1 MKQHR
6 ARAKRKQILDAL
18 KRCLDREAYSYISL
32 QTVADEAGVS
42 KGGLRYHF
50 PDKEALFI
58 GLIQD
63 FASEIEKEH
72 LSAISGLDM
81 DRDKALV
88 STLYGIERFVLDK
101 RNIKVF
107 INLLLYGLEE
117 KRIMKLMREFFRNHL
132 MVYQNIVTRAKEHMP
147 HIDREEF
154 DLRFKARIAQMIFLS
169 AGLMEEVD
177 PIEMDPSMLTRYVI
191 SLFE

>member
-1 MKQHR
+1 MKEDKAR
-6 ARAKRKQILDAL
+6 ARRKQILDAL
-18 KRCLDREAYSYISL
+18 RRCLDREAYSYISL

-50 PDKEALFI
+50 PTKEALFV
-58 GLIQD
+58 GLIRD
-63 FASEIEKEH
+63 FAGEIEREH
-72 LSAISGLDM
+72 LGVITGLDM
-81 DRDKALV
+81 DRDRALV

-117 KRIMKLMREFFRNHL
+117 ERIMKLMREFFRNHL
-132 MVYQNIVTRAKEHMP
+132 LLYKDILMRAKDHMP

-154 DLRFKARIAQMIFLS
+154 DLQFKARIAQIIFLS
-169 AGLMEEVD
+169 AGLLEAVD